1 MSVSADTAAVQM
13 MRDDMGR
20 LRGRLFEAIEAAGL
34 PERQEDALK
43 RIIRRETY
51 DAQTSLEEA
60 LKTGEHH

>member
-1 MSVSADTAAVQM
+1 M